1 MLKNLNTYARY
12 VSVLF
17 LFGTEEFNIPAIF
30 CLQRD
35 NICEIFS
42 IFRFACVESS
52 IGIDTIFF
60 PTRGVFYMQWKSHS
74 GIVFPRFAGKSDGY
88 YLDVFSGLIRRCR
101 LV

>member
-60 PTRGVFYMQWKSHS
+60 PPEVCFICS
-74 GIVFPRFAGKSDGY
+74 GKVTVA
-88 YLDVFSGLIRRCR
+88 
-101 LV
+101 